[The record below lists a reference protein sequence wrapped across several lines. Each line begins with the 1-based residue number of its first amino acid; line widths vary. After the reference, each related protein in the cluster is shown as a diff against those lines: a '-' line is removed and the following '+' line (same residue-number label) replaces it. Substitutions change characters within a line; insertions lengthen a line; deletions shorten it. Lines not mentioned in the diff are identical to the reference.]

1 MRIFKNKRAVSP
13 VVGVILMVA
22 ITIVLAATI
31 YIWISSMSNPQATT
45 PSISFRGL
53 VKQDDNENYYVELTV
68 ISIQGNAQWSDLKV
82 EYDEGNGFNPAYL
95 EDSNGKSPS
104 GVIEAGQVVK
114 IYPSQNNGFPSGE
127 TVTIRIIHTP
137 SNSVIYENTFQVP

>member
-31 YIWISSMSNPQATT
+31 YIWISSMSTPQSTT
-45 PSISFRGL
+45 PSISFRAQILRNNTG
-53 VKQDDNENYYVELTV
+53 NNNYDINLTV
-68 ISIQGNAQWSDLKV
+68 VSVQGSANWEDLNLTV
-82 EYDEGNGFNPAYL
+82 TVNGSTWKDVKDTNWNDL
-95 EDSNGKSPS
+95 RGT
-104 GVIEAGQVVK
+104 VQAGQVITITVPSKATVK
-114 IYPSQNNGFPSGE
+114 
-127 TVTIRIIHTP
+127 VTIRHIP

>member
-31 YIWISSMSNPQATT
+31 YIWISSMSTPQSTT
-45 PSISFRGL
+45 PSISFRAQIL
-53 VKQDDNENYYVELTV
+53 RNNSNDNYDINLTV
-68 ISIQGNAQWSDLKV
+68 VSVQGSANWEDLEITATKDGSSV
-82 EYDEGNGFNPAYL
+82 DEDKLYFP
-95 EDSNGKSPS
+95 KSGP
-104 GVIEAGQVVK
+104 VQAGQVITITVPSKATVK
-114 IYPSQNNGFPSGE
+114 
-127 TVTIRIIHTP
+127 VTIRHIP